1 MAADR
6 SEDHPDAAGEQ
17 PQKGKPHGGTSQNA
31 EELGDR
37 LSNSAASKL
46 EAREDGT
53 LDVMASVGG
62 VRGLVEATLPAAAFL
77 VVFLLTE
84 ELGLSLIVSVVL
96 GALFAVVRLA
106 QRGSLTQ
113 SVSGLIGILICA
125 WVAHQSGE
133 ARDFY
138 LWGFITNA
146 AYAVGFLV
154 SIAVRWPFLGLL
166 FGMVRGEG
174 LEWRRDTLKRR
185 RYAMATWI
193 LVGVVVL
200 RLIVQLPLYLADSIA
215 ALGAA
220 RLVMGIPLYALA
232 LWIGWMITR
241 PAALGEPT
249 AEAAVDPD
257 PPGRDE

>member
-6 SEDHPDAAGEQ
+6 SEDSAAAAAAGEGT
-17 PQKGKPHGGTSQNA
+17 PGGSSQNA
-31 EELGDR
+31 DEVGDR

-77 VVFLLTE
+77 IVFLITE
-84 ELGLSLIVSVVL
+84 ELGLSLIVSVAL

-113 SVSGLIGILICA
+113 SLSGLVGILICA

-146 AYAVGFLV
+146 AYTAAFLI
-154 SIAVRWPFLGLL
+154 SIAVRWPFLGIL
-166 FGMVRGEG
+166 FGLVRGEG
-174 LEWRRDTLKRR
+174 FEWRHDKVKRR
-185 RYAMATWI
+185 RYALATWI
-193 LVGVVVL
+193 VVAVVVV
-200 RLIVQLPLYLADSIA
+200 RLIVQVPLYLADSIA
-215 ALGAA
+215 ALGTA

-232 LWIGWMITR
+232 LWVGWMITR
-241 PAALGEPT
+241 PAALGES
-249 AEAAVDPD
+249 AVEAAADPE